1 MFLSELHNMIKY
13 NYEHN
18 LYPRSYNYKNN
29 EFHTT
34 VSDFDMGRQNAE
46 YDYKFKS
53 KFKFYPKF
61 LFRLADSI
69 FGKRMY
75 EIINYINGY
84 NYEKHILLQKINKK
98 D

>member
-1 MFLSELHNMIKY
+1 
-13 NYEHN
+13 
-18 LYPRSYNYKNN
+18 
-29 EFHTT
+29 
-34 VSDFDMGRQNAE
+34 MGRQNAE
-46 YDYKFKS
+46 YDY